1 MQILKSFFK
10 ALGCGIKFINTYFKT
25 FVLLLIVIW
34 ILMPSANSSSNLANL
49 ERIDLKG
56 EIFDSS
62 AVLEKII
69 NAKNDSNIKG
79 VLFVIDSPGGAFA
92 PSMELA
98 LAIKDLKIKKPV
110 LVYASGTMASGS
122 YLAGVGANKIL
133 ANPASFIGSIGVIMQ
148 GADLSGLANKL
159 GIKEQTIQAGEF
171 KSAGTF
177 ARAWNEN
184 ERNFLQGLIDQSYDL
199 FTGFVAKERALDL
212 NKKDQWAN
220 ARVFLAAKA
229 KELGLIDELS
239 NYENAKKELEK
250 LANVSNPVWKEE
262 DKIDKFLNRLEGQTS
277 SLISKSLIEIAY
289 KTNSSFINARIK
301 YINIF
306 I

>member
-34 ILMPSANSSSNLANL
+34 ILIPSANSSSNLANL

-289 KTNSSFINARIK
+289 KTNSSFINA
-301 YINIF
+301 
-306 I
+306 

>member
-25 FVLLLIVIW
+25 FVLLLIIIW
-34 ILMPSANSSSNLANL
+34 ILIPSANSSSNLANL

-98 LAIKDLKIKKPV
+98 LVIKDLKIKKPV

-229 KELGLIDELS
+229 KELGLIDGLS

-262 DKIDKFLNRLEGQTS
+262 DKIDKFLNRLEGQAS

-289 KTNSSFINARIK
+289 KTNSSFINAR
-301 YINIF
+301 
-306 I
+306 

>member
-34 ILMPSANSSSNLANL
+34 ILMSSANSSSNLANL

-69 NAKNDSNIKG
+69 NTKNDSNIKG

-262 DKIDKFLNRLEGQTS
+262 NKIDKFLNRLEGQAS
-277 SLISKSLIEIAY
+277 NLISKSLIEIAY
-289 KTNSSFINARIK
+289 KTNSSFINAR
-301 YINIF
+301 
-306 I
+306 

>member
-199 FTGFVAKERALDL
+199 FTGFVAKERVLDL

-262 DKIDKFLNRLEGQTS
+262 NKIDKFLNRLEGQAS
-277 SLISKSLIEIAY
+277 NLISKSLIEIAY
-289 KTNSSFINARIK
+289 KANSSFINAR
-301 YINIF
+301 
-306 I
+306 

>member
-34 ILMPSANSSSNLANL
+34 ILIPSANSSSNLANL

-229 KELGLIDELS
+229 KELGLIDEIS

-289 KTNSSFINARIK
+289 KTNSSFI
-301 YINIF
+301 
-306 I
+306 

>member
-34 ILMPSANSSSNLANL
+34 ILIPSANSSSNLANL

-79 VLFVIDSPGGAFA
+79 VLFFIDSPGGAFA

-289 KTNSSFINARIK
+289 KTNSSFINAR
-301 YINIF
+301 
-306 I
+306 

>member
-69 NAKNDSNIKG
+69 NAKNDNNIKG

-184 ERNFLQGLIDQSYDL
+184 EKNFLQGLIDQSYDL

-262 DKIDKFLNRLEGQTS
+262 DKIDKFLNHLEGQTS

-289 KTNSSFINARIK
+289 KTNSSFINAR
-301 YINIF
+301 
-306 I
+306 

>member
-34 ILMPSANSSSNLANL
+34 ILIPSANSSSNLANL

-199 FTGFVAKERALDL
+199 FTDFVAKERALDL

-289 KTNSSFINARIK
+289 KTNSSFINAR
-301 YINIF
+301 
-306 I
+306 

>member
-277 SLISKSLIEIAY
+277 SLISKSLIEIVY
-289 KTNSSFINARIK
+289 KTNSSFISA
-301 YINIF
+301 
-306 I
+306 

>member
-79 VLFVIDSPGGAFA
+79 VLFVVDSPGGAFA

-199 FTGFVAKERALDL
+199 FTGFIAKERALDL

-289 KTNSSFINARIK
+289 KTNSSFINAR
-301 YINIF
+301 
-306 I
+306 

>member
-79 VLFVIDSPGGAFA
+79 VLFVVDSPGGAFA

-262 DKIDKFLNRLEGQTS
+262 NKIDKFLNRLEGQAS
-277 SLISKSLIEIAY
+277 NLISKSLIEIVY
-289 KTNSSFINARIK
+289 KANSSFINAR
-301 YINIF
+301 
-306 I
+306 

>member
-25 FVLLLIVIW
+25 FVLLLIVVW

-289 KTNSSFINARIK
+289 KTNSSFINAR
-301 YINIF
+301 
-306 I
+306 

>member
-34 ILMPSANSSSNLANL
+34 ILMPSANSSSNLSNL

-289 KTNSSFINARIK
+289 KTNSSFISAR
-301 YINIF
+301 
-306 I
+306 

>member
-34 ILMPSANSSSNLANL
+34 ILIPSANSSSNLANL

-229 KELGLIDELS
+229 KELGLIDELG

-250 LANVSNPVWKEE
+250 LANVLNPVWKEE

-289 KTNSSFINARIK
+289 KTNSSFINAR
-301 YINIF
+301 
-306 I
+306 

>member
-229 KELGLIDELS
+229 KEFGLIDELS

-289 KTNSSFINARIK
+289 KTNSSF
-301 YINIF
+301 
-306 I
+306 

>member
-1 MQILKSFFK
+1 MQILKLFFK

-34 ILMPSANSSSNLANL
+34 ILMPGANSSSNLANL

-98 LAIKDLKIKKPV
+98 LAIKDLKIEKPV

-262 DKIDKFLNRLEGQTS
+262 DKIDKFLNRLEGQAS

-289 KTNSSFINARIK
+289 KTNSSFINAR
-301 YINIF
+301 
-306 I
+306 

>member
-1 MQILKSFFK
+1 MQILKLFFK

-34 ILMPSANSSSNLANL
+34 ILMPGANSSSNLANL

-229 KELGLIDELS
+229 KELGLIDGLS

-262 DKIDKFLNRLEGQTS
+262 DKIDKFLNRLEGQAS
-277 SLISKSLIEIAY
+277 SLISKSLIEITY
-289 KTNSSFINARIK
+289 KTNSSFINAR
-301 YINIF
+301 
-306 I
+306 

>member
-34 ILMPSANSSSNLANL
+34 ILIPSANSSSNLANL

-289 KTNSSFINARIK
+289 KTNSSFISAR
-301 YINIF
+301 
-306 I
+306 

>member
-25 FVLLLIVIW
+25 FILLLIVIW

-79 VLFVIDSPGGAFA
+79 VLFVVDSPGGAFA

-289 KTNSSFINARIK
+289 KTNSSFINAR
-301 YINIF
+301 
-306 I
+306 

>member
-56 EIFDSS
+56 EIFDGS

-79 VLFVIDSPGGAFA
+79 VLFVVDSPGGAFA

-289 KTNSSFINARIK
+289 KTNSSFINAR
-301 YINIF
+301 
-306 I
+306 

>member
-25 FVLLLIVIW
+25 FVLLLIIIW
-34 ILMPSANSSSNLANL
+34 ILIPSANSSSNLANL

-122 YLAGVGANKIL
+122 YLTGVGANKIL

-229 KELGLIDELS
+229 KELGLIDGLS

-289 KTNSSFINARIK
+289 KTNSSFINAR
-301 YINIF
+301 
-306 I
+306 

>member
-262 DKIDKFLNRLEGQTS
+262 NKIDKFLNRLEGQTS
-277 SLISKSLIEIAY
+277 SLISKSLIEIVY
-289 KTNSSFINARIK
+289 KTNSSFINAR
-301 YINIF
+301 
-306 I
+306 

>member
-79 VLFVIDSPGGAFA
+79 VLFVVDSPGGAFA

-220 ARVFLAAKA
+220 ARVFLVAKA

-289 KTNSSFINARIK
+289 KTNSSFINAR
-301 YINIF
+301 
-306 I
+306 

>member
-34 ILMPSANSSSNLANL
+34 ILMPSVNSSSNLANL

-110 LVYASGTMASGS
+110 LVYVSGTMASGS

-262 DKIDKFLNRLEGQTS
+262 DKIDKFLNRLEGQAS

-289 KTNSSFINARIK
+289 KTNSSFINAR
-301 YINIF
+301 
-306 I
+306 

>member
-199 FTGFVAKERALDL
+199 FTGFVAKERVLDL

-289 KTNSSFINARIK
+289 KTNSSFINAR
-301 YINIF
+301 
-306 I
+306 

>member
-10 ALGCGIKFINTYFKT
+10 ALGCCIKFINTYFKT

-34 ILMPSANSSSNLANL
+34 ILIPSANSSSNLANL

-289 KTNSSFINARIK
+289 KTNSSFINAR
-301 YINIF
+301 
-306 I
+306 

>member
-199 FTGFVAKERALDL
+199 FTGFVVKERALDL

-262 DKIDKFLNRLEGQTS
+262 DKIDKFLNHLEGQTS

-289 KTNSSFINARIK
+289 KTNSSFINAR
-301 YINIF
+301 
-306 I
+306 

>member
-34 ILMPSANSSSNLANL
+34 ILIPSANSSSNLANL

-98 LAIKDLKIKKPV
+98 LAIKDLNIKKPV

-289 KTNSSFINARIK
+289 KTNSSFINAR
-301 YINIF
+301 
-306 I
+306 

>member
-69 NAKNDSNIKG
+69 NAKNDSNTKG

-289 KTNSSFINARIK
+289 KTNSSFINAR
-301 YINIF
+301 
-306 I
+306 

>member
-34 ILMPSANSSSNLANL
+34 ILIPSANSSSNLANL
-49 ERIDLKG
+49 ERIDLKD

-220 ARVFLAAKA
+220 ARVFLAAKT

-289 KTNSSFINARIK
+289 KTNSSFINAR
-301 YINIF
+301 
-306 I
+306 

>member
-79 VLFVIDSPGGAFA
+79 VLFVVDSPGGAFA

-277 SLISKSLIEIAY
+277 SLISKSLIEIVY
-289 KTNSSFINARIK
+289 KTNSSFINAR
-301 YINIF
+301 
-306 I
+306 

>member
-1 MQILKSFFK
+1 
-10 ALGCGIKFINTYFKT
+10 T

-79 VLFVIDSPGGAFA
+79 VLFVVDSPGGAFA

-289 KTNSSFINARIK
+289 KTNSSFINAR
-301 YINIF
+301 
-306 I
+306 

>member
-1 MQILKSFFK
+1 MQNLKSFFR

-25 FVLLLIVIW
+25 FVLLLIIIW
-34 ILMPSANSSSNLANL
+34 ILIPSANSNSHLANL

-69 NAKNDSNIKG
+69 NAKNDNNIKG

-98 LAIKDLKIKKPV
+98 LAIKDLKSKKPV

-122 YLAGVGANKIL
+122 YLAGVGASKIL

-159 GIKEQTIQAGEF
+159 GIKEQSIQAGEF

-177 ARAWNEN
+177 TRAWNEN
-184 ERNFLQGLIDQSYDL
+184 ERNFLQDLINQSYDL
-199 FTGFVAKERALDL
+199 FTDFVAKERSLDL

-220 ARVFLAAKA
+220 ARVFLAARA
-229 KELGLIDELS
+229 KDLGLIDELS
-239 NYENAKKELEK
+239 DYENAKKELEK

-262 DKIDKFLNRLEGQTS
+262 DKFDKFLNRLEGQAT

-289 KTNSSFINARIK
+289 KIHSNFMSAR
-301 YINIF
+301 
-306 I
+306 

>member
-56 EIFDSS
+56 EIFDSF

-289 KTNSSFINARIK
+289 KTNSSFINAR
-301 YINIF
+301 
-306 I
+306 

>member
-184 ERNFLQGLIDQSYDL
+184 EKNFLQSLIDQSYDL

-239 NYENAKKELEK
+239 NYESAKKELEK
-250 LANVSNPVWKEE
+250 LTNVSNPVWKEE

-277 SLISKSLIEIAY
+277 SLISKSLIETAY
-289 KTNSSFINARIK
+289 KTNSSFINAR
-301 YINIF
+301 
-306 I
+306 

>member
-69 NAKNDSNIKG
+69 NAKNDRNIKG

-262 DKIDKFLNRLEGQTS
+262 NKIDKFLNRLEGQAS
-277 SLISKSLIEIAY
+277 NLISKSLIEIAY
-289 KTNSSFINARIK
+289 KTNSSFINAR
-301 YINIF
+301 
-306 I
+306 

>member
-69 NAKNDSNIKG
+69 NAKNDNNIKG

-262 DKIDKFLNRLEGQTS
+262 DKIDKFLNRLEGQAS

-289 KTNSSFINARIK
+289 KTNGSFINAR
-301 YINIF
+301 
-306 I
+306 

>member
-199 FTGFVAKERALDL
+199 FTGFVVKERALDL

-289 KTNSSFINARIK
+289 KTNSSFI
-301 YINIF
+301 
-306 I
+306 

>member
-277 SLISKSLIEIAY
+277 SLISKSLIKIAY
-289 KTNSSFINARIK
+289 KTNSSFINAR
-301 YINIF
+301 
-306 I
+306 

>member
-250 LANVSNPVWKEE
+250 LANVSNPVWKEK

-289 KTNSSFINARIK
+289 KTNSSFINAR
-301 YINIF
+301 
-306 I
+306 